1 MTDEP
6 ALPYGRQWL
15 DDEDADAVL
24 RVLNGDWLT
33 TGPVVDEFE
42 QALASYSGAR
52 YAVAVSSGTAALHT
66 AYASAGL
73 TRGDSIVTSPLTFVA
88 TASTAMQLGAEVH
101 FADVHAS
108 TGTLDPKAVE
118 ENLSE
123 NTKLIVPVDYAGHP
137 VDYAAI
143 KRVASTRDV
152 RIVADAAHSLGARYQ
167 GHPVGTLADATTLS
181 FHPVKAMTTAEGG
194 AILTNDDE
202 WRQRAMSFRNHGIV
216 RDSAR
221 MKDSRG
227 SWYYEVQSLGLN
239 YRIPDVL
246 CALGLTQL
254 KKLEQFL
261 ARRREI
267 AARYNKALASVAG
280 LELPVEEEYAESA
293 WHLYVIRVQDQQRRE
308 KFFEYLKNEG
318 VGVQL
323 HYMPIYQHPV
333 FQNLGYKMG
342 CCPVAEDFAARAI
355 SIPLYPRMDD
365 ADVDRVIETLA
376 SGAKELL

>member
-1 MTDEP
+1 MADERT
-6 ALPYGRQWL
+6 LPYGRQWL

-52 YAVAVSSGTAALHT
+52 YAVVVSSGTAALHT

-73 TRGDSIVTSPLTFVA
+73 TRGDSIITSPLTFIA
-88 TASTAMQLGAEVH
+88 TASTAMQLGAEVR
-101 FADVHAS
+101 FADVYAS
-108 TGTLDPKAVE
+108 TGTLDPEAVE
-118 ENLSE
+118 DNLLE

-152 RIVADAAHSLGARYQ
+152 RIIADAAHSLGASYQ
-167 GHPVGTLADATTLS
+167 GQPVGTLADATTLS

-216 RDSAR
+216 RDPAG
-221 MKDSRG
+221 MKDSPE

-254 KKLEQFL
+254 KKLEKFL

-267 AARYNKALASVAG
+267 AARYNEALACVAG
-280 LELPVEEEYAESA
+280 LELPVEAEHAESA
-293 WHLYVIRVQDQQRRE
+293 WHLYVIRVRDRQRRE
-308 KFFEYLKNEG
+308 QLFEYLKNEG
-318 VGVQL
+318 IGVQL
-323 HYMPIYQHPV
+323 HYMLVYQHPV

-342 CCPVAEDFAARAI
+342 SCPVAEDFAARAI

-365 ADVDRVIETLA
+365 ADVDRVIETLT